1 MRQVPNAHL
10 IVYLRWLETVV
21 QKQLWN
27 VDAFNELSKW
37 YIEHYV
43 DNIRLGSDGRFWLV
57 NEPDYWETD
66 SIKKMKNNEFRRE
79 VPWLYWGEEE

>member
-1 MRQVPNAHL
+1 MRQVPNSHL
-10 IVYLRWLETVV
+10 IIYIRWLETVV
-21 QKQLWN
+21 QKQLWD

-43 DNIRLGSDGRFWLV
+43 DNIRLGSDGRFWLA
-57 NEPDYWETD
+57 NEPNWETD
-66 SIKKMKNNEFRRE
+66 SVKKMKRNEFKRE

>member
-10 IVYLRWLETVV
+10 IVYIRWLETVV

-37 YIEHYV
+37 YIEH
-43 DNIRLGSDGRFWLV
+43 I
-57 NEPDYWETD
+57 
-66 SIKKMKNNEFRRE
+66 
-79 VPWLYWGEEE
+79 

>member
-1 MRQVPNAHL
+1 MRQVPNSHL
-10 IVYLRWLETVV
+10 IIYIRWLETVV
-21 QKQLWN
+21 QKQLWD

-43 DNIRLGSDGRFWLV
+43 DNIRLGSDGRFWLA
-57 NEPDYWETD
+57 NEPNWETD
-66 SIKKMKNNEFRRE
+66 SIKKMKRNEFKRE

>member
-1 MRQVPNAHL
+1 MIQVPNAHL
-10 IVYLRWLETVV
+10 IIYIRWLETVV
-21 QKQLWN
+21 QKQLWD

-57 NEPDYWETD
+57 NEPNWETD
-66 SIKKMKNNEFRRE
+66 SVKKMKRNEFKRE